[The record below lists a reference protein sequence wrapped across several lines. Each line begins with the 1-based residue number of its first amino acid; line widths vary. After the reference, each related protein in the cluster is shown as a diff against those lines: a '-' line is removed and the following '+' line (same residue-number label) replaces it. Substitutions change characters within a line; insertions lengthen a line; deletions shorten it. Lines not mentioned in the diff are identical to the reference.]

1 MKATRRRRRT
11 PKIRHP
17 DAPEIAYTVEDRGH
31 GTPCWVWA
39 LRTNNGYGVLSFRG
53 RQWYAHRLIYEATH
67 GPVPRGKELDHVCR
81 VSLCVNPDHV
91 EPVTHAENVQRG
103 KTAKLT
109 AGKVANI
116 RGMASAGMPD
126 RELAD
131 LFGVRV
137 ETIRAV
143 VRRKTWR
150 DVA

>member
-1 MKATRRRRRT
+1 MA
-11 PKIRHP
+11 
-17 DAPEIAYTVEDRGH
+17 APAIAYTVEDRGH
-31 GTPCWVWA
+31 GTPCWVWS

-81 VSLCVNPDHV
+81 VTACVNPDHV

-116 RGMASAGMPD
+116 RRMASAGMPD

-143 VRRKTWR
+143 VRRKTWG

>member
-1 MKATRRRRRT
+1 
-11 PKIRHP
+11 
-17 DAPEIAYTVEDRGH
+17 
-31 GTPCWVWA
+31 VWS
-39 LRTNNGYGVLSFRG
+39 LRTNNGYGVLSFQG

-81 VSLCVNPDHV
+81 VALCINPDHV

-103 KTAKLT
+103 KTAKLA

-116 RGMASAGMPD
+116 RRMASAGMPD